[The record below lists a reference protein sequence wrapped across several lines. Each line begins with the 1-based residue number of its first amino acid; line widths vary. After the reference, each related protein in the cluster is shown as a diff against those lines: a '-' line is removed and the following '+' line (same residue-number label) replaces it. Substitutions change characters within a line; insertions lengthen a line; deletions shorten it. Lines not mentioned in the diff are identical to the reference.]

1 MIIQR
6 IIIDYGG
13 LKESYIGP
21 RPQD

>member
-1 MIIQR
+1 MQR